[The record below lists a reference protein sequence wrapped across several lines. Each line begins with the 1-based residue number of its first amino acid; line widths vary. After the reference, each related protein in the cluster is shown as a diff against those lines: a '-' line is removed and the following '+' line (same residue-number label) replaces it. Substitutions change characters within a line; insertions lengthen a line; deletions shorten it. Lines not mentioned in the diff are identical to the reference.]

1 MTKIWATHPGS
12 KVLGHLD
19 VFLSFPSSA
28 HDEDWVVPRTLKC
41 EMGCPLKPG
50 REAQPGSIRCR
61 MGSSAWSVALGLW
74 SVRSWSLCCWLFT
87 VNLTGSRLLV
97 RPGHLARFSIVL
109 VLMLNFIL
117 FYLVF

>member
-19 VFLSFPSSA
+19 VFLPFPSSA

-50 REAQPGSIRCR
+50 REAQPGSPHGVICLVS
-61 MGSSAWSVALGLW
+61 GPGALVSEIL
-74 SVRSWSLCCWLFT
+74 VSL
-87 VNLTGSRLLV
+87 LLAV
-97 RPGHLARFSIVL
+97 YSKPDRFQASGEARAPC
-109 VLMLNFIL
+109 
-117 FYLVF
+117 